1 MKQITIAILF
11 IFLLFNGPLIGQI
24 QSLSESRKD
33 NLKSMLD
40 YRYKGG
46 FYSFE
51 RLFLKTVEFPEVAKM
66 NCVTGIVIVVFEVDC
81 EAEIQE
87 VKIKN
92 PLGFGIEKQIS
103 NFFEETIG
111 NWNKC
116 DDDRYTRFN
125 VPIQF
130 KITGVITNTDDALLV
145 VEGKIVGV
153 QCYDD
158 SYYLEKAEKM
168 LEKGKGKKAIGYIN
182 VLIKRNPYHNEY
194 TDMKQEAIDLMNK

>member
-11 IFLLFNGPLIGQI
+11 IFSLFNGLLIGQI

-46 FYSFE
+46 YYSFE

-92 PLGFGIEKQIS
+92 PLGYGIETQIS
-103 NFFEETIG
+103 NFFENTIG

-125 VPIQF
+125 VPMQF
-130 KITGVITNTDDALLV
+130 RITGVITNTDDALLV

>member
-11 IFLLFNGPLIGQI
+11 IFSLFNGLLIGQI

-46 FYSFE
+46 YYSFE

-92 PLGFGIEKQIS
+92 PLGYGIETQIS
-103 NFFEETIG
+103 NFFENTIG

-125 VPIQF
+125 VSIQF

>member
-11 IFLLFNGPLIGQI
+11 IFSLFNGLLIGQI

-46 FYSFE
+46 YYSFE

-92 PLGFGIEKQIS
+92 PLGYGIETQIS
-103 NFFEETIG
+103 NFFENTIG

-116 DDDRYTRFN
+116 DDDRHTRFN

>member
-11 IFLLFNGPLIGQI
+11 IFSLFNGLLIGQI

-46 FYSFE
+46 YYSFE

-92 PLGFGIEKQIS
+92 PLGYGIETQIS
-103 NFFEETIG
+103 NFFENTIG